1 MYKKY
6 VTQNGLEHGCI
17 NTLASSCSDTGF
29 KHMTPEAKKQA
40 EVQKKEEQKIVKV
53 KYINARGPHERLE
66 KPYLRWEGEPITMW
80 RFLHD
85 HDYEVPYGMVK
96 EINEESLGLA
106 KRSEILDVNGIP
118 TKKDGAAEKIH
129 RFYPVGF

>member
-1 MYKKY
+1 
-6 VTQNGLEHGCI
+6 
-17 NTLASSCSDTGF
+17 
-29 KHMTPEAKKQA
+29 
-40 EVQKKEEQKIVKV
+40 
-53 KYINARGPHERLE
+53 
-66 KPYLRWEGEPITMW
+66 MW